1 MLVNITI
8 KWDLLE
14 NNNIEGRYNMTDIR
28 IWCKN
33 LNSEYILCVRWLI
46 LPSWNVTVKVL
57 CIANSDIKWII
68 YQNNKHR
75 SLNKVWRFGYLESK
89 NT

>member
-28 IWCKN
+28 RWCKN

-46 LPSWNVTVKVL
+46 LSSWNVTVKVL
-57 CIANSDIKWII
+57 CIANSDIK
-68 YQNNKHR
+68 
-75 SLNKVWRFGYLESK
+75 
-89 NT
+89 